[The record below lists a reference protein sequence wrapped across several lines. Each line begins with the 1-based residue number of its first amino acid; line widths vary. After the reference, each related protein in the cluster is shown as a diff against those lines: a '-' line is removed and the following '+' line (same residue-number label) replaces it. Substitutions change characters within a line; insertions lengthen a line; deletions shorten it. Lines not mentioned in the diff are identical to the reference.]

1 MKREEQHFSIYRLFE
16 FSCLFGDCS
25 GLLLPYIRILDTIFG
40 PVLYE

>member
-1 MKREEQHFSIYRLFE
+1 MRREEQQPVNYRLFE
-16 FSCLFGDCS
+16 FNSLFGDCS

>member
-1 MKREEQHFSIYRLFE
+1 MKREEQQLYNYRLFE